1 MSGKNFEVLV
11 VRDALPKRGNYV
23 AEEERK
29 KISLETWLKVGFAA
43 SLLVSVVLISLV
55 SLNKETVFSPYE

>member
-1 MSGKNFEVLV
+1 M
-11 VRDALPKRGNYV
+11 

-29 KISLETWLKVGFAA
+29 KISLETWLKVGFMV

-55 SLNKETVFSPYE
+55 SLDKETVFSPYEQDRRILQHSTYRNAGKSW